1 MKLLVLG
8 FTIGLF
14 WALSASAS
22 SDLAH
27 DIAITKAHR
36 TLYAVR
42 VLNSATTGT
51 ISVAPGDACEIYSA
65 GALGLLSQE
74 GGRALVEYHPALV
87 FLHQG
92 KLINLWAAT
101 KAGLGHFCPAGTL
114 FEISVAELEKL
125 ERARLL
131 DIQELVVHSEGEGL
145 SWESRRL
152 RLAREG
158 NKIAL
163 GAERW
168 AALEQENT
176 TVVVRLPEV
185 VR

>member
-8 FTIGLF
+8 FSIGLF
-14 WALSASAS
+14 WVLSAAAS
-22 SDLAH
+22 SDPIL

-36 TLYAVR
+36 TLYTVR
-42 VLNSATTGT
+42 VLNSATTGS

-92 KLINLWAAT
+92 ELINLWAAT
-101 KAGLGHFCPAGTL
+101 KIGLGHFCPAGAR
-114 FEISVAELEKL
+114 FEIPVLELERL

-131 DIQELVVHSEGEGL
+131 DVQELVGPSEGDGVR
-145 SWESRRL
+145 WESRRL

-158 NKIAL
+158 NKISL

-168 AALEQENT
+168 AALEQEHNR
-176 TVVVRLPEV
+176 VVVGFAEV